1 VRYIHCSSLARQG
14 DKRSQNADAQGTRAP
29 TTTLYVLCG
38 LQEGVRRYL
47 ISHDKLR
54 VTMMDMGYRLRLIDL
69 LAKLY
74 RKQLA
79 EVKVT
84 VETQSLRHLLA
95 AVTPSTAV
103 LSHRHSFSRLI
114 PAPLPLVQW
123 SGERYDGTSTHT
135 GPLRSKKLKDN
146 AKNE

>member
-1 VRYIHCSSLARQG
+1 MRYIHCSSLARQG
-14 DKRSQNADAQGTRAP
+14 DKRSNRESQNADAQGTRAP

-54 VTMMDMGYRLRLIDL
+54 VTIMDMGYRLRLIDL

-84 VETQSLRHLLA
+84 VGTLSLRHLLA
-95 AVTPSTAV
+95 AVTPSTAA

-114 PAPLPLVQW
+114 PPPLSPVAW
-123 SGERYDGTSTHT
+123 
-135 GPLRSKKLKDN
+135 
-146 AKNE
+146 